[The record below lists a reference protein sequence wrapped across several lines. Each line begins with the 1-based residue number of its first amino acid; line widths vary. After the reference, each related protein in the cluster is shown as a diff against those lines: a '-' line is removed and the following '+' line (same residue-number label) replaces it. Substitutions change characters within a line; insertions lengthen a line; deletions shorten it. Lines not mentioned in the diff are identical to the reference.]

1 MNSWRH
7 VQTVR
12 QEHWLRDN
20 NKNCNFREEKMIT
33 SVKMMMMITIKT
45 RISQRMTR
53 LSVLRMQIQI
63 RKPSLISLN
72 NHKTLVIIS
81 PEKTS

>member
-1 MNSWRH
+1 
-7 VQTVR
+7 
-12 QEHWLRDN
+12 
-20 NKNCNFREEKMIT
+20 MIT
-33 SVKMMMMITIKT
+33 SVKMMMMIIIKT